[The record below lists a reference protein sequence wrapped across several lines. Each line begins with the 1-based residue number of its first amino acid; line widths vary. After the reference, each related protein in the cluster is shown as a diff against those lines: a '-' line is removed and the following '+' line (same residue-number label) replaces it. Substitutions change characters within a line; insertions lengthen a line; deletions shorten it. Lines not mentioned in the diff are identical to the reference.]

1 MAKTITKIM
10 LQMIAGANVA
20 TIVAMLVTGYSGY
33 INPAVSPWLANAAL
47 VFPVFLFLN
56 FAFLI
61 FWLFFK
67 PLYAIIPF
75 VGMVIGFTPIR
86 TYCPF
91 NIPSAAPEGAI
102 KVMSYNVWG
111 YGTDKNVDGTN
122 IVVQYIADSDADIVC
137 LQEANASAEV
147 QAQIDSLL
155 YTKYAYHDTLQ
166 RKDKGG
172 LAILSR
178 FPIRHK
184 EVIDYPSAGNLSGA
198 FLLDIDGDDVVV
210 ICNHLETTGLTLEER
225 ENFKDMLKGNLEN
238 HTVKTESKRL
248 IDQLGE
254 SARTRAPQAQAVARY
269 IRKHAY
275 QSIICMG
282 DFNDSPLS
290 YAHHT
295 IDKELTDC
303 YVASGNGPGI
313 SYHLSGFYVRID
325 NIFCSDDW
333 EPYGCTVDRSVK
345 ASDHYPIM
353 GWLKKKGGNNPE
365 NH

>member
-1 MAKTITKIM
+1 M
-10 LQMIAGANVA
+10 
-20 TIVAMLVTGYSGY
+20 
-33 INPAVSPWLANAAL
+33 
-47 VFPVFLFLN
+47 
-56 FAFLI
+56 
-61 FWLFFK
+61 
-67 PLYAIIPF
+67 
-75 VGMVIGFTPIR
+75 
-86 TYCPF
+86 
-91 NIPSAAPEGAI
+91 
-102 KVMSYNVWG
+102 
-111 YGTDKNVDGTN
+111 
-122 IVVQYIADSDADIVC
+122 
-137 LQEANASAEV
+137 
-147 QAQIDSLL
+147 
-155 YTKYAYHDTLQ
+155 
-166 RKDKGG
+166 
-172 LAILSR
+172 
-178 FPIRHK
+178 
-184 EVIDYPSAGNLSGA
+184 GNLSGA

-225 ENFKDMLKGNLEN
+225 ENFKDMLKGNLES

-275 QSIICMG
+275 QSVICMG

>member
-1 MAKTITKIM
+1 
-10 LQMIAGANVA
+10 
-20 TIVAMLVTGYSGY
+20 
-33 INPAVSPWLANAAL
+33 
-47 VFPVFLFLN
+47 
-56 FAFLI
+56 
-61 FWLFFK
+61 
-67 PLYAIIPF
+67 
-75 VGMVIGFTPIR
+75 
-86 TYCPF
+86 
-91 NIPSAAPEGAI
+91 
-102 KVMSYNVWG
+102 
-111 YGTDKNVDGTN
+111 
-122 IVVQYIADSDADIVC
+122 
-137 LQEANASAEV
+137 
-147 QAQIDSLL
+147 
-155 YTKYAYHDTLQ
+155 
-166 RKDKGG
+166 
-172 LAILSR
+172 
-178 FPIRHK
+178 
-184 EVIDYPSAGNLSGA
+184 
-198 FLLDIDGDDVVV
+198 
-210 ICNHLETTGLTLEER
+210 
-225 ENFKDMLKGNLEN
+225 MLKGNLES

-333 EPYGCTVDRSVK
+333 EPYGCTVDRSIK